1 MDFNI
6 KAGLRHKTEK
16 VVKANDTASE
26 FGSGLV
32 EVFATPSMI
41 ALMENTSYECVQEKL
56 PRGYGTVGFEV
67 NIRHVKATPVG
78 MKVICESELVE
89 VENKRLTFGV
99 KAWDEEGEIGF
110 GTHVR
115 YIINQEKFMEKFSKK

>member
-6 KAGLRHKTEK
+6 KAGLQNRIEK
-16 VVKANDTASE
+16 VVETKDTAIQY
-26 FGSGLV
+26 GSGLL

-41 ALMENTSYECVQEKL
+41 ALMENTSYLCVQEKL
-56 PRGYGTVGFEV
+56 PDGYGTVGFEV

-78 MKVICESELVE
+78 MKVVCESELIE
-89 VENKRLTFGV
+89 VDGKKLTFKV
-99 KAWDEEGEIGF
+99 KARDAEGDIGF

-115 YIINQEKFMEKFSKK
+115 YIINQNKFMEKFGKK